1 MKKNL
6 EELKWK
12 IHCYKQKK
20 LLIYG
25 LKNGLIV
32 PYDDELIIKLRNVYY
47 GALPASIILLSN
59 GLTNGYCYDRAL
71 LMSQA
76 FLDDDGDVQLLYA
89 TIDSLQLNPR
99 FISDRPMYADHCIVE
114 RITREGKHLIYDTS
128 AGFVYDKKIYWLME
142 NPRIRKINNKESI
155 KQFIKVDKDRWSE
168 DLDKDKY
175 ALPLILPMIEDS
187 LGKSNEMYSF
197 KGIELLQREI
207 EHYKS
212 KINYE
217 KIVEEINQD
226 MKQLRLKK

>member
-1 MKKNL
+1 
-6 EELKWK
+6 
-12 IHCYKQKK
+12 
-20 LLIYG
+20 
-25 LKNGLIV
+25 
-32 PYDDELIIKLRNVYY
+32 
-47 GALPASIILLSN
+47 
-59 GLTNGYCYDRAL
+59 
-71 LMSQA
+71 
-76 FLDDDGDVQLLYA
+76 
-89 TIDSLQLNPR
+89 
-99 FISDRPMYADHCIVE
+99 
-114 RITREGKHLIYDTS
+114 
-128 AGFVYDKKIYWLME
+128 ME
-142 NPRIRKINNKESI
+142 NPRVRKINNKESI
-155 KQFIKVDKDRWSE
+155 KRFIEVDKDRWSE

>member
-32 PYDDELIIKLRNVYY
+32 PYDDELIKKLRDVYY

-59 GLTNGYCYDRAL
+59 GLTNGYCYDSAL

-76 FLDDDGDVQLLYA
+76 FLDDEGDVQLLYA

-128 AGFVYDKKIYWLME
+128 AGFIYDKKIYWLME

-155 KQFIKVDKDRWSE
+155 KQFIKVDKDRWSV

>member
-32 PYDDELIIKLRNVYY
+32 PYDDELIKKLRDVYY

-59 GLTNGYCYDRAL
+59 GLTNGYCYDSAL

-76 FLDDDGDVQLLYA
+76 FLDDEGDVQLLYA
-89 TIDSLQLNPR
+89 AIDSLQLNPR

-128 AGFVYDKKIYWLME
+128 TGFIYDKKIYWLME
-142 NPRIRKINNKESI
+142 NPRVRKINNKESI
-155 KQFIKVDKDRWSE
+155 KQFIEVDKDRWSE

-175 ALPLILPMIEDS
+175 ALPLILPMIENS

-197 KGIELLQREI
+197 EGIELLQREI

-212 KINYE
+212 IINYE
-217 KIVEEINQD
+217 KIVEEIQCD